1 MKKGLFALLVAAIIF
16 ECVSMG
22 VCSSINK
29 KSKVYVQYEWD
40 KLEEVILGSPKMLTV
55 PGYYPTVEFGFNY
68 SKDNENWMK
77 KYGGIPLEISDKSF
91 YDKLVFQS
99 NNLERVLKENGV
111 TVHRLDPEMLS
122 KEELE
127 YMQNLEKGFN
137 FLYPR
142 DPVIVIGNRVIETSL
157 KIPMRAREKFIIRK
171 IFEPF
176 LEKDKNIQ
184 YVAAPSVSPS
194 FKENE
199 IYLEGGDV
207 LLNGKEIY
215 VGFSGNATSVEG
227 IKWLQRYLGN
237 SYKVYQIDIK
247 NFQHLDCV
255 MSLVRPGLGIIVRDA
270 FTGDLPDTLKK
281 WDFIEVPVEDANHLA
296 ANIFVLEKNKVIIDE
311 RYVYL
316 KNELEKRGVTVI
328 TVPFDALSQMGG
340 GFRCSHH
347 PIRRTVSGK

>member
-1 MKKGLFALLVAAIIF
+1 MKKGSFIVLFVAIIF
-16 ECVSMG
+16 GCVNAG
-22 VCSSINK
+22 LCSGINK
-29 KSKVYVQYEWD
+29 KSRVYVRYEWD

-68 SKDNENWMK
+68 SKDNEKWMK
-77 KYGGIPLEISDKSF
+77 KYGGTPLEISDKSF
-91 YDKLVFQS
+91 YDKLVSQS
-99 NNLERVLKENGV
+99 DNLEKVLKENGV
-111 TVHRLDPEMLS
+111 IVHRFDPEMLS

-142 DPVIVIGNRVIETSL
+142 DPVLVIGNRVIETSL

-176 LEKDKNIQ
+176 LETDKNVQ

-194 FKENE
+194 FKNDE

-237 SYKVYQIDIK
+237 SYKVHQIDIK

-255 MSLVRPGLGIIVRDA
+255 MSLIRPGLGIIVKDA
-270 FTGDLPDTLKK
+270 FIGDLPDTLKK
-281 WDFIEVPVEDANHLA
+281 WDFIEVSVKDANNLA
-296 ANIFVLEKNKVIIDE
+296 ANVFVLGKNKVIIDE

-316 KNELEKRGVTVI
+316 KNELEKRGVTV
-328 TVPFDALSQMGG
+328 TAVPFDALSQMGG

-347 PIRRTVSGK
+347 PIRRAGS

>member
-1 MKKGLFALLVAAIIF
+1 MKKGSFILLFVAIISG
-16 ECVSMG
+16 CVNAG
-22 VCSSINK
+22 TCYGINK
-29 KSKVYVQYEWD
+29 KAGVYVQYEWD
-40 KLEEVILGSPKMLTV
+40 KLEEVMLGSPKMLTV

-68 SKDNENWMK
+68 SKDNEKWMK
-77 KYGGIPLEISDKSF
+77 KYGGTPLEISDKSF
-91 YDKLVFQS
+91 YDKLVSQS
-99 NNLERVLKENGV
+99 DNLEKVLKENGV
-111 TVHRLDPEMLS
+111 IVHRFDPEMLS

-142 DPVIVIGNRVIETSL
+142 DPVLVIGNRVIETSL

-176 LEKDKNIQ
+176 LGKDKNIQ
-184 YVAAPSVSPS
+184 YIAAPSVSPS
-194 FKENE
+194 FKNDE

-237 SYKVYQIDIK
+237 SYKVHQIDIK

-255 MSLVRPGLGIIVRDA
+255 MSLIRPGLGIIVKEA
-270 FTGDLPDTLKK
+270 FVGELPDTLKK
-281 WDFIEVPVEDANHLA
+281 WDFIEVSVEDANNLA
-296 ANIFVLEKNKVIIDE
+296 ANVFILGKNKVIIDE

-316 KNELEKRGVTVI
+316 KNELEKRGVTVRA
-328 TVPFDALSQMGG
+328 VPFDAISQMGG

-347 PIRRTVSGK
+347 PIRRAGS